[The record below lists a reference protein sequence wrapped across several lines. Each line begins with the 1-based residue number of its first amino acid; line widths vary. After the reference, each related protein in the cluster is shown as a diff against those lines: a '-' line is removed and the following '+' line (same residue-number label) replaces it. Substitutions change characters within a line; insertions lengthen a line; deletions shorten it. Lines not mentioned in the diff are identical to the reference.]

1 MRQVLVMQARR
12 AMRQKLAVLIMNIA
26 LWYNLRNQRIQ
37 DVNCG
42 LKSNI
47 TLGKILL
54 WVLPF
59 FHIDIEYNSKKEKEF
74 YVNKFNELTSLGEDY
89 CGSLESINQF
99 DIMILD
105 NLQNK
110 EVK

>member
-1 MRQVLVMQARR
+1 M
-12 AMRQKLAVLIMNIA
+12 
-26 LWYNLRNQRIQ
+26 LWYNLRNRQIQ

-54 WVLPF
+54 RVLPF
-59 FHIDIEYNSKKEKEF
+59 FHIDIEYNSEKEKEF
-74 YVNKFNELTSLGEDY
+74 YVNKFNELTSLGGGGY
-89 CGSLESINQF
+89 CGSLKSINQF

-105 NLQNK
+105 DLPSK
-110 EVK
+110 EVE

>member
-1 MRQVLVMQARR
+1 M
-12 AMRQKLAVLIMNIA
+12 
-26 LWYNLRNQRIQ
+26 LWYNLRNRQIQ

-54 WVLPF
+54 RVLPF
-59 FHIDIEYNSKKEKEF
+59 FHIDIEYNSEKEKEF
-74 YVNKFNELTSLGEDY
+74 YVNKFNELTSLGGY
-89 CGSLESINQF
+89 CGSLKSINQF

-105 NLQNK
+105 DLPNK
-110 EVK
+110 EVE

>member
-1 MRQVLVMQARR
+1 MRQVLVAQIRLVML
-12 AMRQKLAVLIMNIA
+12 QKLVVQIMNIV
-26 LWYNLRNQRIQ
+26 LWYNLRNRQIQ

-54 WVLPF
+54 RVLPF
-59 FHIDIEYNSKKEKEF
+59 FHIDIEYNSEKEKEF
-74 YVNKFNELTSLGEDY
+74 YVNKFNELTSLGGY
-89 CGSLESINQF
+89 CGSLKSINQF

-105 NLQNK
+105 DLPNK
-110 EVK
+110 EVE

>member
-1 MRQVLVMQARR
+1 MLALIRL
-12 AMRQKLAVLIMNIA
+12 QKNI
-26 LWYNLRNQRIQ
+26 LNY
-37 DVNCG
+37 G

-47 TLGKILL
+47 VLGKILL
-54 WVLPF
+54 GVLPF

-74 YVNKFNELTSLGEDY
+74 YVNKFDELTFLWDGGY

-110 EVK
+110 EVE

>member
-1 MRQVLVMQARR
+1 MLVRVSQ
-12 AMRQKLAVLIMNIA
+12 QKNML
-26 LWYNLRNQRIQ
+26 
-37 DVNCG
+37 NCG
-42 LKSNI
+42 YEFKD
-47 TLGKILL
+47 
-54 WVLPF
+54 
-59 FHIDIEYNSKKEKEF
+59 IDIEYNSKKEKEF
-74 YVNKFNELTSLGEDY
+74 YVNKFNELTSLGVGNH

>member
-1 MRQVLVMQARR
+1 MQARR

-74 YVNKFNELTSLGEDY
+74 YVNKFDELTSLGVGNH